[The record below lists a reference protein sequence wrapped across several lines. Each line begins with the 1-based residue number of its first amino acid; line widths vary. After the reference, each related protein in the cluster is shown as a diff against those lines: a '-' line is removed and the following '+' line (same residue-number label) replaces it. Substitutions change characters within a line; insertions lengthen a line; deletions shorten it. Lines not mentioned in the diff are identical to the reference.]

1 MRNIV
6 SRHWTASR
14 TLALV
19 PLTALLSVTLAAQA
33 PTRQPPPAPT
43 PDERLVSSMH
53 AVSSNAILDWVKVL
67 SSERF
72 AGRLT
77 GTPGYD
83 SAAAWSVDLLRSWGY
98 QPAGDRGTWYQTFPN
113 PYTLVRPG
121 TELSVHVPQGGGR
134 EIVKSY
140 AWERDFFQGSTS
152 DSGTVT
158 AEAVY
163 VGYGATAP
171 ELGYDD
177 YAGVDVKGKIVVVE
191 PEAPMGPEPDTA
203 LFRKWR
209 PYSFHDYKMKNAARH
224 GAAGMVYDYHLANP
238 NGVWV
243 KGLIL
248 TYVSRT
254 VMDDLFAGLPV
265 THAQTVDQIRQTLA
279 PASRPLGK
287 TVTLSNNTQ
296 HHPEGIG
303 SNVIAILPGSDP
315 VLKDEVIVLGAHLDH
330 LGYNHELMPG
340 AHDNASG
347 VAVLLGAAEALTRAK
362 VPLKRSVL
370 LILFG
375 AEEQAVKGSEYYVAH
390 PVVPNSRIKA
400 FLNLESVGRGERIG
414 VSSGK
419 EYPEIYAAL
428 ERANNQYV
436 HRVMGASSNRNL
448 ARPRQDAAHFLW
460 AKIPTVSIGVG
471 GAPPLPYAT
480 YHTSKDRWEILTP
493 EIMEDL
499 ARIVFLSTV
508 ELANR

>member
-1 MRNIV
+1 V
-6 SRHWTASR
+6 SRHSPSLRAFVRAPLFVLFAAVAAAQSPTRAPQ
-14 TLALV
+14 A
-19 PLTALLSVTLAAQA
+19 PLTPQDRVVAA
-33 PTRQPPPAPT
+33 
-43 PDERLVSSMH
+43 MH
-53 AVSSNAILDWVKVL
+53 GVSSNTILDWVKDL

-72 AGRLT
+72 GGRLT
-77 GTPGYD
+77 GTAGYD
-83 SAAAWSVDLLRSWGY
+83 SAAAWSVNLLRGWGY
-98 QPAGDRGTWYQTFPN
+98 KPDGDQGTWYQKFPN

-121 TELSVHVPQGGGR
+121 TELSLQLPQPGGGM
-134 EIVKSY
+134 IVKPY
-140 AWERDFFQGSTS
+140 TWEQDFFQGSTS
-152 DSGTVT
+152 DSGRVT

-163 VGYGATAP
+163 VGYGVTAP

-209 PYSFHDYKMKNAARH
+209 PYSFHDYKISNAARH
-224 GAAGMVYDYHLANP
+224 GAIGMVYDYHLANP
-238 NGVWV
+238 NAVFV

-248 TYVSRT
+248 TYVSRV
-254 VMDDLFAGLPV
+254 VMDDLFAGQPM
-265 THAQTVDQIRQTLA
+265 TWRQTVDQIRKTLK

-287 TVTLSNNTQ
+287 TMTLANNTQ
-296 HHPEGIG
+296 FHPEGIG
-303 SNVIAILPGSDP
+303 SNVIAVLPGSDP
-315 VLKDEVIVLGAHLDH
+315 VLKDEYIVLGAHLDH

-347 VAVLLGAAEALTRAK
+347 VAVLLAAAEAITRAK

-370 LILFG
+370 LLLFG
-375 AEEQAVKGSEYYVAH
+375 AEEQGVKGSEFYVAH
-390 PVVPNSRIKA
+390 PVVPNAKIKA

-419 EYPEIYAAL
+419 EYPEIYEAM
-428 ERANNQYV
+428 ERANAQYV
-436 HRVMGASSNRNL
+436 HRSMAAFANANL

-460 AKIPTVSIGVG
+460 AKIPTVSIGTS

-480 YHTSKDRWEILTP
+480 YHTSKDRWQTLTP

-499 ARIVFLSTV
+499 ARITFLATV
-508 ELANR
+508 DLANR